1 MGNKLVFKMNL
12 LNELEFFKF
21 RLEKIEGRFAKK
33 VTAER
38 CNQLIREAKLLL
50 GDKVKHIEEINANKL
65 TDTME
70 LGADKIEM
78 SEKVSQLINLV
89 NDALSAELR
98 R

>member
-1 MGNKLVFKMNL
+1 MFKMNL

-21 RLEKIEGRFAKK
+21 RLEKIEGDFVKK

-38 CNQLIREAKLLL
+38 CNQLIRESKLLL
-50 GDKVKHIEEINANKL
+50 GDKVKHIEEIQATKM

-70 LGADKIEM
+70 LVADKIEM
-78 SEKVSQLINLV
+78 NEKISQLINLI
-89 NDALSAELR
+89 NDALNAELR

>member
-1 MGNKLVFKMNL
+1 MFKVNL

-21 RLEKIEGRFAKK
+21 RLEKIEGNVAKK

-78 SEKVSQLINLV
+78 NEKISELIKLV